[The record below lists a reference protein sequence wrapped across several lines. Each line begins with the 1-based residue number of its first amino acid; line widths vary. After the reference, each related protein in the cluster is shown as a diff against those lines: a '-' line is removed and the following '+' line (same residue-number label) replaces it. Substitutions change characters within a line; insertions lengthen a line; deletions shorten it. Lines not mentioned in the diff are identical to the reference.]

1 MEWKFNQTTNE
12 WGLFA
17 GNEELVKLKIIRAP
31 ANKIYKFKVK
41 TYFSAYLVS
50 KNKLKKLKDK
60 NVMWIK
66 KTVRLF
72 KQNFET
78 EKYLLLKK
86 NALLKQYKKFE

>member
-1 MEWKFNQTTNE
+1 MEWKFNENKNE

-17 GNEELVKLKIIRAP
+17 GNEEFVKLKIINTP
-31 ANKIYKFKVK
+31 ANKTYKFKVK
-41 TYFSAYLVS
+41 TYYSAFLVS
-50 KNKLKKLKDK
+50 KNKLKKLKEK

-78 EKYLLLKK
+78 EKYLILKK
-86 NALLKQYKKFE
+86 NAFLKQFKQFD